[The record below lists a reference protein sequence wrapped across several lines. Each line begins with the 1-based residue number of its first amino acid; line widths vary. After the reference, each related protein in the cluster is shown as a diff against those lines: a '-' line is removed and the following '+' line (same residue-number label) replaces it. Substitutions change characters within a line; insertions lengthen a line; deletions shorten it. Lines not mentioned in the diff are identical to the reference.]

1 MAKSMTSFGRA
12 TTDTGVERAYSI
24 EMKSV
29 NHRYLDINIR
39 LPKSMFAFEEKIRK
53 MISQTLNRGKVDVFI
68 NTKSYGKG
76 DGVAKLNEELAKSYL
91 QCLKTLVTELNVED
105 DITATRLAKFPD
117 VINVEEKEENA
128 DEIFN
133 TISPLIEEAL
143 KMMDNMRNVEGEQ
156 LKEDIL
162 QKLIAIEGYVKEV
175 SVIAEEVPKN
185 YKKKLEER
193 IKELTTSVEVDETRL
208 AQEIAI
214 FADKASVDEEITR
227 LNSHIGQM
235 RETLN
240 LSEPIGRKLDFIIQE
255 MNRETNTIGS
265 KANDMGMT
273 NIVINI
279 KNLIEKIREQVQNI
293 E

>member
-1 MAKSMTSFGRA
+1 MVKSMTSFGRA
-12 TTDTGVERAYSI
+12 TTEDGAIRDYSI

-39 LPKSMFAFEEKIRK
+39 LPKSMFSFEEKIRK
-53 MISQTLNRGKVDVFI
+53 MISKSLNRGKVDVFV
-68 NTKSYGKG
+68 NTKNYGKG
-76 DGVAKLNEELAKSYL
+76 DGVAKLNENLAKSYL
-91 QCLKTLVTELNVED
+91 DCLKTLVNDFGVED
-105 DITATRLAKFPD
+105 DVTATKLARFTD
-117 VINVEEKEENA
+117 VITVVEKEENA

-143 KMMDNMRNVEGEQ
+143 KMMDEMRTVEGEQ

-162 QKLIAIEGYVKEV
+162 QKLVLIEGYVKEV
-175 SVIAEEVPKN
+175 SLIADEVPKN

-193 IKELTTSVEVDETRL
+193 IKELTSGVQVDEGRI
-208 AQEIAI
+208 AQEVAV

-240 LSEPIGRKLDFIIQE
+240 LNEPVGRKLDFIIQE